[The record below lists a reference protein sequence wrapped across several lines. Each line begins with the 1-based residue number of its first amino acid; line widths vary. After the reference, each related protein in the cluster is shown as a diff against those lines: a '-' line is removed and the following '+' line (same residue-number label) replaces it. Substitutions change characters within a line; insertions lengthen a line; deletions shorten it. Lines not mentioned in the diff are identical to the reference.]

1 MQTIAVESIGNTPS
15 SIITDITI
23 LAKTL
28 YKNFWQN
35 DYYFTYEEG
44 ATPKGYYKITAHT
57 YNEEEDTFSDPIP
70 NVYCYATEN
79 VMDAFWELNPHY
91 EQEGFASIIGKENL

>member
-1 MQTIAVESIGNTPS
+1 MT
-15 SIITDITI
+15 ITI
-23 LAKTL
+23 PTK
-28 YKNFWQN
+28 
-35 DYYFTYEEG
+35 
-44 ATPKGYYKITAHT
+44 KGQH
-57 YNEEEDTFSDPIP
+57 P

>member
-1 MQTIAVESIGNTPS
+1 MQTIAVESIGDTPS
-15 SIITDITI
+15 NIIGDITV

-35 DYYFTYEEG
+35 NYCFCYDEG

-57 YNEEEDTFSDPIP
+57 YYEEEDMLSGPIP

-79 VMDAFWELNPHY
+79 VMNAFLELNPHF
-91 EQEGFASIIGKENL
+91 EQEGFASIIGIENL